1 MLGPCLFAWPEVKTA
16 KLSYHHEKLQE
27 SWWNWWMPLPKQSMH
42 SIFTYLYHNFKPN
55 VGKYTSPM
63 DVWVISNNRN
73 TCTCLPRFNVSQRPK
88 DESVSKIGA
97 TFKTCVPTNKFL
109 LTHTTHF
116 FPKTV
121 FVGSQ
126 KITVQIVSRSFCKTL
141 NVPYISLT
149 TNQPQGILPKQ

>member
-1 MLGPCLFAWPEVKTA
+1 M
-16 KLSYHHEKLQE
+16 
-27 SWWNWWMPLPKQSMH
+27 
-42 SIFTYLYHNFKPN
+42 
-55 VGKYTSPM
+55 
-63 DVWVISNNRN
+63 VWVISNNRN

-88 DESVSKIGA
+88 DESVSTIGA

-149 TNQPQGILPKQ
+149 TNQPQGILPKQWSRPLPTEIHPPSHPWVYLAKDLRPPWHDPSQIQNVAIASLEMKWTLKP